1 MALVLVAIMTTALV
15 QEAPHEWL
23 GVTLFVLMAIHI
35 VLNRKWL
42 ASIFRGHH
50 SALRIVQIVVIVG
63 LAACIIGQF
72 ASSLVLSKH
81 AFGFLPAFPGA
92 GWARSVHMLCSYW
105 AARFRPCGTARESA
119 EEHGAM
125 AEMGGPHHHRGRG
138 MFRGVLVRTTRLVAI
153 PHGSGPVC
161 FRRLQ
166 RPLRA
171 RIRPLRERRGAG
183 GGCFPLRS
191 TGNCIYRKDKIAR
204 LAVAFAPK
212 RMARER

>member
-1 MALVLVAIMTTALV
+1 MAGFNISRPPQCVAHRANRCDRWACWVHNRAIREQPRAL
-15 QEAPHEWL
+15 EARVRFPAGIPRGGMGAKHPHALLIL
-23 GVTLFVLMAIHI
+23 GV
-35 VLNRKWL
+35 R
-42 ASIFRGHH
+42 
-50 SALRIVQIVVIVG
+50 
-63 LAACIIGQF
+63 
-72 ASSLVLSKH
+72 
-81 AFGFLPAFPGA
+81 
-92 GWARSVHMLCSYW
+92 
-105 AARFRPCGTARESA
+105 ARFRPCGTARESA

-166 RPLRA
+166 RPHRA